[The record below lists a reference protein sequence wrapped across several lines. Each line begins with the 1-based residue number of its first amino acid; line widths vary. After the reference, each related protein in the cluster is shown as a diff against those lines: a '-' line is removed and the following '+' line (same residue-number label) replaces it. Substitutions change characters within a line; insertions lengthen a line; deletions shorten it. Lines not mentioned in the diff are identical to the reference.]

1 MDHGIRHADKRE
13 LLQGLTKF
21 AGCMI
26 CTEVRSSVSL
36 SLAARQREQI
46 FEMVQIVGVV
56 VV

>member
-13 LLQGLTKF
+13 FLQGLTKF